1 MSHRRPDRFTP
12 GARRVRRRRVAGVL
26 IAAAVIAAVIVAAR
40 PESSPSRSPA
50 DRPVAT
56 PAVEP
61 VVSLPRE
68 ERGAPAT
75 PGVANLDRDLRRAL
89 RRAEADA
96 MRDGVALVVVSGWR
110 SPEHQAQLLDEA
122 VATYGSYAEAARWV
136 ATPETSAHVSG
147 DAIDVDTAAADWLA
161 AHGAAYGLCRVY
173 DNEPWHFELRP
184 DAPAEGCPAT
194 YPDPTY
200 DPRLNP

>member
-1 MSHRRPDRFTP
+1 MPHRRPDRFTP
-12 GARRVRRRRVAGVL
+12 GARRVRRRRVAGLL

-40 PESSPSRSPA
+40 PASSPSRQTTA
-50 DRPVAT
+50 TPVAT
-56 PAVEP
+56 PAIEP
-61 VVSLPRE
+61 VVELRRAP
-68 ERGAPAT
+68 RGAPAP
-75 PGVANLDRDLRRAL
+75 PGVANLDRALRQAL

-96 MRDGVALVVVSGWR
+96 VRDGVALTVVSGWR
-110 SPEHQAQLLDEA
+110 SAERQAQLLEEA
-122 VATYGSYAEAARWV
+122 IATYGSYAEAARWV

-184 DAPAEGCPAT
+184 DAPAGGCPAT

-200 DPRLNP
+200 DPRLHQ